1 MFRTLFF
8 LAAAAVGTTAIAL
21 SIDADT
27 DANAEGLLSFEEMQA
42 AMPELTEELFLLIDR
57 TEDGLIDADELAQ
70 AEEAA
75 LLPVTDG

>member
-27 DANAEGLLSFEEMQA
+27 DANADGLLSFEEMQA

>member
-8 LAAAAVGTTAIAL
+8 LGAAAIGTTALAL

-27 DANAEGLLSFEEMQA
+27 DANADGLLSFYEMQA

-57 TEDGLIDADELAQ
+57 TEDGLIDADGLAQ